1 VSSVLKPTIFTI
13 PADTPANV
21 IAEIKAENP
30 TFAFLQ
36 VLPPPAVPVGTPPR
50 ATAAVPIAATPQA
63 LTLWG
68 QLAEGI
74 LTAAGSVLK
83 VPAPWLPIV
92 QIVASGGVPLLE
104 KLLSGN
110 PAVETWTADQL
121 KAQMA
126 AVALVVPLT

>member
-1 VSSVLKPTIFTI
+1 MSAILKPTIFTI
-13 PADTPANV
+13 PADAPAFLV
-21 IAEIKAENP
+21 AEIKAQNP

-36 VLPPPAVPVGTPPR
+36 VLPPPAVPVGTPPS
-50 ATAAVPIAATPQA
+50 AVAAIPIAATPQA

-74 LTAAGSVLK
+74 LVAAGSVLK

-92 QIVASGGVPLLE
+92 QLVVSGGVPLIE

-110 PAVETWTADQL
+110 PTVETWTAEQL